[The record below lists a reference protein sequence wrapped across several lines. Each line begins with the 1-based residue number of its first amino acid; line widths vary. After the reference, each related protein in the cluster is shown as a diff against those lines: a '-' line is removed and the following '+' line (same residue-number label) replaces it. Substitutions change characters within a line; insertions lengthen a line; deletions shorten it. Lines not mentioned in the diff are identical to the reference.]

1 MLQVKK
7 TYRKV
12 WTIFFALMM
21 LCISMVCNVHAAEET
36 EDVYTL
42 TWKIDEKVYEE
53 QQYKAGDTIV
63 LPENEPKKTNYVF
76 LEWAEVPET
85 MPEENLTIESKF
97 AFDGTLVTDLEN
109 VYECYLYVS
118 DEIAVTMYLRMD
130 AEGNFVFSRS
140 TDFSDVEKGAGKVY
154 KKSEIAEIKGGKY
167 AVDISWSPMAGM
179 MDPILEIDA
188 ENMTFAAYSE
198 ADPAESKGN
207 GNISYTDGEFALN
220 FADGNVTTFIYEEDV
235 ITFTSKLWYGSAS
248 FNRADEDENFVPYE
262 AVLTEEAVETEEKAA
277 EDIAEDALEDALL
290 VNPGEY
296 CLVYY
301 VVDGETVTE
310 GAYVSTF
317 EVTEKGSILFTSPFW
332 FGATEPKFLAE
343 DEETVT
349 YPEFIVSAEKI
360 TADINKEVISASASK
375 KEETEEKKPEGS
387 GTLKTGTYGGN
398 YTTTAMGS
406 SLTYAVSMNFF
417 ENGTYSYTVKFN
429 MMGSAYTESES
440 GTYTV
445 NGSTITLVS
454 SEGTTMNGTVNG
466 NSISIT
472 RYVSTYAFSPA
483 TITLTYGT
491 TVSAPPSAANP
502 SGSENEKEDTDK
514 PGTEEPDKKPENDSE
529 NKPGEKPDDTVIVD
543 KEKLST
549 GKYNVDISWSPMAA
563 MFAPVVEINAE
574 KMTFDVYNAN
584 DPSASKGAGKITE
597 ADGVYTLVYDNGN
610 TTTFTYDSGVITFT
624 SKLWYGAAS
633 FNNENEAGKFV
644 SYTAEI
650 KNASVE
656 KPGEDDKDDTV
667 TPTPT
672 PDTEKPSVTP
682 APDKPDVTPAPEKPS
697 VTPVPDKPDV
707 TPTPGTGDE
716 EEKEDTKALAS
727 GAYNVDIS
735 WSPMAAMFSPV
746 VEIDAENLT
755 FKVYNAS
762 TPETVKGSGNI
773 TYADGVYTLAYENGE
788 TTTFTY
794 ENSVMTFTSKLWY
807 GMASFNNMDEDG
819 NFITYTASA
828 SAGGSDKEPVIT
840 TGVYGGVYEKV
851 SPMAGTVNYKY
862 TLTLKEDKTYT
873 YYVEFPMGG
882 TTYDSSEEGTY
893 TFDAETITFTSVEGT
908 VTTGAVKDTKVT
920 TVTRRVSSFAA
931 ADTTLEMIYG
941 YVHEEEKPAFV
952 TGNYGGTYT
961 SVSSSGSTTEYA
973 YTLSLNADA
982 SYTYKVEFGMG
993 GSVYV
998 QTENG
1003 TYTAKDG
1010 ILTLVSAGLEVK
1022 DADGGIVM
1030 SSSAAETMTGTIA
1043 ASGHAA
1049 TITRYV
1055 SYFAKMAGSPVEL
1068 SLTYGA
1074 SPSVSMAAVMATA
1087 AEEVETEKVVEEEA
1101 VETEAEEETVETGDA
1116 EEESAEGENAEAEE
1130 EAAEGE
1136 DTEAEEEAAEGEDTE
1151 AEEEAVEGE
1160 DAGVEEEAAESENT
1174 EAEEE
1179 AAEVENTD
1187 AEEESAESGEMEA
1200 EEENAETE
1208 NADAEEESAER
1219 EEVVEEDTEEIPA
1232 A

>member
-53 QQYKAGDTIV
+53 QQYKAGETIV
-63 LPENEPKKTNYVF
+63 LPEKEPKKTNYVF

-167 AVDISWSPMAGM
+167 AVDISWSPMADM

-188 ENMTFAAYSE
+188 EKMTFSAYSE
-198 ADPAESKGN
+198 ADPAESKGT
-207 GNISYTDGEFALN
+207 GNISYADGEFALN
-220 FADGNVTTFIYEEDV
+220 FADGNVTTFTYEEDV

-248 FNRADEDENFVPYE
+248 FNRTDEDENFISYE
-262 AVLTEEAVETEEKAA
+262 AVLTEEAIETEEKAT
-277 EDIAEDALEDALL
+277 EDVAEDALEDVLF

-317 EVTEKGSILFTSPFW
+317 EVKEKGSILFTSPFW
-332 FGATEPKFLAE
+332 FGATEPKFLTE

-360 TADINKEVISASASK
+360 TAEINKEVISASASQ
-375 KEETEEKKPEGS
+375 KEETEEKNPEGS

-398 YTTTAMGS
+398 YITTAMGS

-445 NGSTITLVS
+445 NGSTITFVS
-454 SEGTTMNGTVNG
+454 SEGTTMNGTVSG

-502 SGSENEKEDTDK
+502 SGSGNEKEDTDK

-529 NKPGEKPDDTVIVD
+529 NKPENKPGEKPSEKPDDTVIVD
-543 KEKLST
+543 KEKLTT

-563 MFAPVVEINAE
+563 MFA
-574 KMTFDVYNAN
+574 
-584 DPSASKGAGKITE
+584 
-597 ADGVYTLVYDNGN
+597 
-610 TTTFTYDSGVITFT
+610 
-624 SKLWYGAAS
+624 
-633 FNNENEAGKFV
+633 
-644 SYTAEI
+644 
-650 KNASVE
+650 
-656 KPGEDDKDDTV
+656 
-667 TPTPT
+667 
-672 PDTEKPSVTP
+672 
-682 APDKPDVTPAPEKPS
+682 
-697 VTPVPDKPDV
+697 
-707 TPTPGTGDE
+707 
-716 EEKEDTKALAS
+716 
-727 GAYNVDIS
+727 
-735 WSPMAAMFSPV
+735 PV

-828 SAGGSDKEPVIT
+828 SAGGSDKGDKEPVIT

-882 TTYDSSEEGTY
+882 ATYDSSEEGTY
-893 TFDAETITFTSVEGT
+893 TFDAETITFTSAEGT
-908 VTTGAVKDTKVT
+908 VTNGTVKDTKVA

-931 ADTTLEMIYG
+931 ADTTLEMTYG
-941 YVHEEEKPAFV
+941 YVHEEEKAAFV

-973 YTLSLNADA
+973 YTLSLNEDA

-998 QTENG
+998 QTETG

-1010 ILTLVSAGLEVK
+1010 VLTLVSAGLDVK
-1022 DADGGIVM
+1022 DADGEIVM
-1030 SSSAAETMTGTIA
+1030 SSSAAETMTGTSA

-1074 SPSVSMAAVMATA
+1074 SPSVSVAAVMATA
-1087 AEEVETEKVVEEEA
+1087 AEETDEVENEKVAEEEA
-1101 VETEAEEETVETGDA
+1101 VETETEEETVETGDA

-1136 DTEAEEEAAEGEDTE
+1136 DAEAEEEAAEGEGTE
-1151 AEEEAVEGE
+1151 AEEETVETE
-1160 DAGVEEEAAESENT
+1160 NAE
-1174 EAEEE
+1174 
-1179 AAEVENTD
+1179 
-1187 AEEESAESGEMEA
+1187 AEEESAEL
-1200 EEENAETE
+1200 EEN
-1208 NADAEEESAER
+1208 
-1219 EEVVEEDTEEIPA
+1219 TEEIPA